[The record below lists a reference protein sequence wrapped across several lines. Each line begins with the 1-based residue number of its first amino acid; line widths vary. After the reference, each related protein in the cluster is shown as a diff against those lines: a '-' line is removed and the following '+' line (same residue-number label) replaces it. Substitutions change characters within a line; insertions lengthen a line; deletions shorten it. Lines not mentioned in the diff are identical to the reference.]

1 MMYAKAISE
10 LEEARK
16 QMAAGNIA
24 LRSNAISKV
33 CDLIGELDAS
43 LNMEV
48 GGDLSLRLRSL
59 YRYSLIRLLDSN
71 MQQADGPLAEVLG
84 LLVTLSEGWQ
94 RIARSEPMPEKAPPV
109 RWESEPA
116 ATAQGHSWTL

>member
-10 LEEARK
+10 VKEARK
-16 QMAAGNIA
+16 QLAAGNIA

-33 CDLIGELDAS
+33 CDLVGELDAS

-48 GGDLSLRLRSL
+48 GGDLSVRLRSL
-59 YRYSLIRLLDSN
+59 YRYCLVRLLDAN

-94 RIARSEPMPEKAPPV
+94 SLARSEATPEKAPPV

-116 ATAQGHSWTL
+116 ANGQAHSWTL